1 MDIGERYPEAWQLM
15 ILYRMYWQYDEVRDD
30 DQIARSIVEDQDR
43 EDFDA
48 HLSEIREIMAMK
60 PFPWETLL
68 DWANRPLPDEKS
80 TREWLENFIR
90 LIEKHLAVTAP

>member
-1 MDIGERYPEAWQLM
+1 MHYGESYPAARTLM
-15 ILYRMYWQYDEVRDD
+15 ILYRMYWDYDEIRDD

-48 HLSEIREIMAMK
+48 HLGEVREIMAMK
-60 PFPWETLL
+60 PFPWREIVG
-68 DWANRPLPDEKS
+68 WSNRSQPDERA

-90 LIEKHLAVTAP
+90 LIEKRLAATAP